1 MDHMEY
7 LEQVKNK
14 MRTIKKKREKLQEMR
29 WRALSVPG
37 GVRLESRGGRE
48 LQKMERLVCDMRE
61 AEEEQII
68 EESKACLIK
77 ADMLEMLCGLQD
89 SNEFQV
95 LVLRY
100 IYLKPWEEISGEM
113 NKTRRYLHTI
123 HSRALASFQ
132 QLYETGES
140 QEKGSQ
146 PLHEKG

>member
-14 MRTIKKKREKLQEMR
+14 MRTIKKKRERLQEMR
-29 WRALSVPG
+29 YRALSVPG
-37 GVRLESRGGRE
+37 GIRLENRGGRE

-61 AEEEQII
+61 AEEELII
-68 EESKACLIK
+68 EESKACLMRS
-77 ADMLEMLCGLQD
+77 DMLEVLSGLQNAD
-89 SNEFQV
+89 EFQV
-95 LVLRY
+95 LVLRHVN
-100 IYLKPWEEISGEM
+100 LKPWKEISKEM
-113 NKTRRYLHTI
+113 NKSRWHLHTI
-123 HSRALASFQ
+123 HNRALASFQ